1 MRRLTEEAARLGLK
15 LDARK
20 CKTLRTEF
28 ARNRESIVMND
39 EEVEDVQEFAY
50 LGAIVDKEGEAVKI
64 NRKENQDT
72 TIDSLVRPVLLYG
85 C

>member
-28 ARNRESIVMND
+28 ATNRESIVVND
-39 EEVEDVQEFAY
+39 EEVEDVEEFAY